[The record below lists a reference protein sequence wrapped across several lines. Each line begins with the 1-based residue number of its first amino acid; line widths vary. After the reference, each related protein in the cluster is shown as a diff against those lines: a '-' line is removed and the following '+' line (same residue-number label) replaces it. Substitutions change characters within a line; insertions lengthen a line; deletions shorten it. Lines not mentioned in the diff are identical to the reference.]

1 MKKKSSNK
9 NRTYKKKTNK
19 NRSYKKKTNKKKK
32 KKKNKRQSYKKKTN
46 KMIYYANDVEKA
58 AYLLSKKNRDQI
70 KSGAT
75 AQEWKDW
82 FKEKIPSKP
91 EFIDKIGNAL
101 NIFNKLPNI
110 MQNQMTIYL
119 YSIDNVDP
127 ILLSEDDDNYDS
139 RNDHNRIKN
148 IMNQLKKSSQFTKH
162 LQKRDYGYNDNISSE
177 ELWQVLQEEVIAKII
192 NDFMKRSLDNSK

>member
-1 MKKKSSNK
+1 MKKRTSKNRNYKKKTNK

-19 NRSYKKKTNKKKK
+19 NRTYKKKTNKKKK
-32 KKKNKRQSYKKKTN
+32 NKV
-46 KMIYYANDVEKA
+46 YYANDVEKA

-91 EFIDKIGNAL
+91 EFINQIGSIL
-101 NIFNKLPNI
+101 DIFSKLPNI

-127 ILLSEDDDNYDS
+127 ILLSESDENYIN
-139 RNDHNRIKN
+139 RNDHKRIRN
-148 IMNQLKKSSQFTKH
+148 IMNQLKKSPLFSKH
-162 LQKRDYGYNDNISSE
+162 LQKRDYGFNDNISSE

-192 NDFMKRSLDNSK
+192 NDFMKRSLDNSR

>member
-1 MKKKSSNK
+1 MKKRSSKNRTSKNRTSK

-19 NRSYKKKTNKKKK
+19 RRTYKKNKTYKKKKV
-32 KKKNKRQSYKKKTN
+32 
-46 KMIYYANDVEKA
+46 YYANDVEKT
-58 AYLLSKKNRDQI
+58 AYLLSKNKKKQI

-75 AQEWKDW
+75 AQEWKEW
-82 FKEKIPSKP
+82 FKKKIPEKP
-91 EFIDKIGNAL
+91 EFINQIGSIL
-101 NIFNKLPNI
+101 DIFSKLPNI

-127 ILLSEDDDNYDS
+127 ILLSENDENYNI
-139 RNDHNRIKN
+139 RNDNKRIRN
-148 IMNQLKKSSQFTKH
+148 ILNQLKRSPLFTKH

>member
-1 MKKKSSNK
+1 MKKRSSKKKTYKNK
-9 NRTYKKKTNK
+9 TYKKKTNK
-19 NRSYKKKTNKKKK
+19 RRTYKKKQIKEKLIKKKTNKNR
-32 KKKNKRQSYKKKTN
+32 KNK
-46 KMIYYANDVEKA
+46 
-58 AYLLSKKNRDQI
+58 DQI

-75 AQEWKDW
+75 AKEWRDW

-91 EFIDKIGNAL
+91 EFINKIGDAL

-127 ILLSEDDDNYDS
+127 ILLSEDDENYDN

-162 LQKRDYGYNDNISSE
+162 LQKRDYGFNDNISSE

-192 NDFMKRSLDNSK
+192 NDFMKRSLDNSR